1 MEAGISGVRQYSTR
15 MLTAMMRLPMTIN
28 GRNLPNL
35 PLVRSIRAPMIGSV
49 MASNRRMP
57 VTITEAKI
65 MLRARTLLPKVAM

>member
-15 MLTAMMRLPMTIN
+15 MLTAMMRLPMTMK

>member
-1 MEAGISGVRQYSTR
+1 MEAGISGVRPYSTR